1 MSTTILGRW
10 SVLIHIYSWEMSTV
24 GHPLSDV
31 SNLCSP
37 YTFASIP
44 EYRTKFVG
52 ATNLDSFAPE
62 SLSPGL
68 PSHEQALEWYAE
80 VAGWNPKR
88 DATWGSAF
96 GVFRNSV
103 IMQGIAARYALR
115 QASSAKAKE
124 HGDKMGP
131 FGEFAWLLIGQAK
144 EERQQSRSRGSSSR
158 L

>member
-1 MSTTILGRW
+1 
-10 SVLIHIYSWEMSTV
+10 MSTV

-52 ATNLDSFAPE
+52 ATNLDSFTPE
-62 SLSPGL
+62 SRSPGL
-68 PSHEQALEWYAE
+68 PSYEQALEWYSE

-131 FGEFAWLLIGQAK
+131 FGEFAWLLIGQAR
-144 EERQQSRSRGSSSR
+144 EERQQSRSRGGSSR